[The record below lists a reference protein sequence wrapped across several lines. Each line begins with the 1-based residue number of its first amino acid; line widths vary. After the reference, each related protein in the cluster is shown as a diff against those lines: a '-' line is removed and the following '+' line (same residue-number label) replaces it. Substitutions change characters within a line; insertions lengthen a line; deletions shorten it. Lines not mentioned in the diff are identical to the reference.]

1 MINHSYICN
10 ESSWP
15 RIWEGFEFFYQNIE
29 SSTGIGVSEIK
40 DQFPMSNERVSTV
53 VKRLEVQE
61 FITALPGYPK
71 GTLSTSAPNNFTLY
85 QITQRGIDRIK
96 NQGEFKESVPS
107 ISNQIDNSPKA
118 QIMANSLNSLQNIV
132 NSYDS
137 IISKLL
143 KFKKWIIAVLA

>member
-1 MINHSYICN
+1 MNAFDPEYEKVLN
-10 ESSWP
+10 
-15 RIWEGFEFFYQNIE
+15 FFYQNIE

-61 FITALPGYPK
+61 FITVIPGYPK
-71 GTLSTSAPNNFTLY
+71 GTLSTPAPNNFTLY

-143 KFKKWIIAVLA
+143 KFKKWIIARIGLN